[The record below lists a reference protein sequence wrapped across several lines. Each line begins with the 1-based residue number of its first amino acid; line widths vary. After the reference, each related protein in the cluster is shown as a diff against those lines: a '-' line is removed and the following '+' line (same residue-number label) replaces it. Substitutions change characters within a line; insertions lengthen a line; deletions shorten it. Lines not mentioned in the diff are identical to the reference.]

1 MTVSRVAAVLTA
13 TVVVHAVVVLLH
25 ARAHQTLTINMS
37 GLQNAF
43 IGLVIIA
50 APIVAAVLVWT
61 SYRRI
66 GALILVASM
75 FGALVFGGYHH
86 FLEPGIDN
94 ISAVPTH
101 GSGGLFRLTALLLAI
116 IEAWGSVAGWWGF
129 RLILRAQDQ
138 A

>member
-1 MTVSRVAAVLTA
+1 MTFSRIAAVLTA

-66 GALILVASM
+66 GALILAVSM
-75 FGALVFGGYHH
+75 LGALIFGGYHH
-86 FLEPGIDN
+86 FLDPGIDN
-94 ISAVPTH
+94 ISSVAPHDWGTV
-101 GSGGLFRLTALLLAI
+101 FRLTAFLLAI